1 MHADFQELL
10 AIRDGAP
17 VDAMVSQHALEC
29 PECSRELTRLAAL
42 KNELRQLPSYEAP
55 ERAWASIRSQVE
67 RLPLRRPN
75 RAPLAAL
82 AASIA
87 LAVLVLPLMHRTPVF
102 TPPDTS
108 VSASQLPGGDDQDGL
123 GALMQRSQRLEAV
136 LQVLPRRPQVELAGT
151 SATIDELQ
159 NRIQLVDHQL
169 STASVDQPGPDAR
182 RLWSARVELM
192 NSLVHVR
199 YAEAAGN
206 ADLSEP
212 STNLGAI

>member
-17 VDAMVSQHALEC
+17 VDASVAQHAPEC
-29 PECSRELTRLAAL
+29 PECSRELTRLTAL
-42 KNELRQLPSYEAP
+42 KNELRKLPPYEPP
-55 ERAWASIRSQVE
+55 ERAWASIHSQLE
-67 RLPLRRPN
+67 RLPPRRPN

-82 AASIA
+82 AASLA
-87 LAVLVLPLMHRTPVF
+87 LAVLVLPLLHRTPVF
-102 TPPDTS
+102 TPSDTS
-108 VSASQLPGGDDQDGL
+108 ASPSQLPPGDDNDGL

-169 STASVDQPGPDAR
+169 STASADQPGTDAR

>member
-42 KNELRQLPSYEAP
+42 KNELRQLPCYEEP

-169 STASVDQPGPDAR
+169 STASVDQPGPAAR

>member
-10 AIRDGAP
+10 VIRDGTP
-17 VDAMVSQHALEC
+17 VDAMVAQHALEC

-42 KNELRQLPSYEAP
+42 KNELRQLPSYEP
-55 ERAWASIRSQVE
+55 PPRAWASIRSQME
-67 RLPLRRPN
+67 RLPPHRPN
-75 RAPLAAL
+75 RAPLVAV

-87 LAVLVLPLMHRTPVF
+87 LAVLVLPLLRRTPVL
-102 TPPDTS
+102 TPPGTS
-108 VSASQLPGGDDQDGL
+108 ASASQQPAGDDKDGV

-136 LQVLPRRPQVELAGT
+136 LQVLPRRPQVEFAGT

-169 STASVDQPGPDAR
+169 SSASADQPGTDAR

-206 ADLSEP
+206 ADLSET

>member
-10 AIRDGAP
+10 AIRDGIP
-17 VDAMVSQHALEC
+17 VDAMVAQHALEC
-29 PECSRELTRLAAL
+29 PKCSRELTRLAAL
-42 KNELRQLPSYEAP
+42 KNELRQLPSYEP
-55 ERAWASIRSQVE
+55 PKRAWASISSQME
-67 RLPLRRPN
+67 RLPPRRPN
-75 RAPLAAL
+75 RAPLVAL

-87 LAVLVLPLMHRTPVF
+87 LAVLVLPLIHRTPVL

-108 VSASQLPGGDDQDGL
+108 ASAGQQPGGDDKDGL

-169 STASVDQPGPDAR
+169 STASADQPGTDAR